1 MSLRED
7 NSEET
12 ERTWGQREREREPAK
27 RSLCFFGWLVP
38 NALLH
43 HVRIGYQMVTNSW
56 FGRFYKI
63 ETLEFF
69 FESSTVHFPWW
80 VSLQTVS
87 HLAHVEIATH
97 NSHGDSSTSWLNIL
111 QVGRIWNG
119 RSKRWSFSG
128 QVAFEYIIKAFPN
141 STFLHKDSQFRK
153 QLHSLKMNWCWWLKT
168 RSTWFWLFMQRSRV
182 WWQRKTSFA
191 SGCEALWPCW
201 WWVRAPGWLE
211 VHHGRRLLEGN
222 NRIA

>member
-1 MSLRED
+1 MHLVNAMS
-7 NSEET
+7 
-12 ERTWGQREREREPAK
+12 
-27 RSLCFFGWLVP
+27 

-56 FGRFYKI
+56 FGRFLLYKI

-97 NSHGDSSTSWLNIL
+97 NSHGDSSTSRLNIL
-111 QVGRIWNG
+111 QVGGIWKWTEEIVIFRSGCFRIHHQ
-119 RSKRWSFSG
+119 SL
-128 QVAFEYIIKAFPN
+128 PN

-182 WWQRKTSFA
+182 CWQRKTSFA

-201 WWVRAPGWLE
+201 WWVRAPGWFCSFVE
-211 VHHGRRLLEGN
+211 VHHGRRLLKGN